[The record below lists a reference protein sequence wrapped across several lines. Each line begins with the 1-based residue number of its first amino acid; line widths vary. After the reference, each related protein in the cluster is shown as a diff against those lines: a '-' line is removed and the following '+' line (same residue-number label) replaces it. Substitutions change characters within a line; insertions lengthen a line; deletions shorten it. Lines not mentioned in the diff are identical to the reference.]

1 MTNKTTI
8 DKLKHNKCYCSIK
21 GGDITLKQCKGFECS
36 RWKSCMT
43 KTNKDIEKDMNT
55 KGRDVNGKNIQKGES
70 W

>member
-1 MTNKTTI
+1 MTNKTTM
-8 DKLKHNKCYCSIK
+8 DKLAHNKCYCGIK
-21 GGDITLKQCKGFECS
+21 GGDIMLEECKGFQCS

-43 KTNKDIEKDMNT
+43 KTNKDIEKDMKA